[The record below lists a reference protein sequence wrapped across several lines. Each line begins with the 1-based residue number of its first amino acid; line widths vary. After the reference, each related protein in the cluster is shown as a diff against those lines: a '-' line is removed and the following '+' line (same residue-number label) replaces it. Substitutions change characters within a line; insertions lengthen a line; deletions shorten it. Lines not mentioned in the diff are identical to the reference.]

1 MPRVISSF
9 VPFPNIVWWSYVIN
23 ADELVLDASEHFEK
37 MTYRNKYFIA
47 GANGTIQL
55 SIPLHGGRNQRK
67 TMRNMLISNEEQWQ
81 MQHWRGIASTYK
93 RAPFFE
99 YYEHSLEQLFAK
111 EFNSLVDFSTQTIY
125 WLAKNLKLN
134 LTITFADT
142 YCREYEDA
150 IDLRKLFKPGAEKLV
165 EKNGIYYQMF
175 EERNGFIPNLSM
187 LDLLFAEGPNAF
199 NTLKQH
205 EGTIR
210 QWASYAP

>member
-1 MPRVISSF
+1 MPKVISSF
-9 VPFPNIVWWSYVIN
+9 VPFPNVVWWSYVIN
-23 ADELVLDASEHFEK
+23 TDELVLDAAEHFEK

-55 SIPLHGGRNQRK
+55 SIPLQGGRNQRK
-67 TMRNMLISNEEQWQ
+67 TMCNMLIGNEEQWRT
-81 MQHWRGIASTYK
+81 QHWRGIVSTYK

-111 EFNSLVDFSTQTIY
+111 EFNSLVDFSTETIK
-125 WLAKNLKLN
+125 WLAKNLKLGLN
-134 LTITFADT
+134 ITVADT

-150 IDLRKLFKPGAEKLV
+150 IDLRKQLKPGSEKQPQT
-165 EKNGIYYQMF
+165 NGFYYQMF

-187 LDLLFAEGPNAF
+187 LDLLFAEGPNAV

-205 EGTIR
+205 EEAIK
-210 QWASYAP
+210 QWA